1 MSSINFSNP
10 YLLLIGIPFILAII
24 IPFFIAIRKGS
35 FRIQN
40 IVSLVLHLIISVLIT
55 LVIAKMTLE
64 IVVTETNVY
73 VVADVSYT
81 NHENLS
87 KTDETIQNLKR
98 NLPKNSKMGVVC
110 FGKDYEV
117 LTELGE
123 KVDSVT
129 NSKVD
134 DSQTDIASA
143 LEYTA
148 TLFKPAVIKRIVLIT
163 DGNTIKSSKLVGIV
177 NSLEQQDIYVDAIY
191 IDNNLNPS
199 QKEVQINSVDFHT
212 STFMGKEEAVMV
224 LIQST
229 IAAPAT
235 LYLDDG
241 SKVSQK
247 RVQLS
252 VGLNTET
259 LELDTTTPG
268 VKNYSIRIETTEDT
282 STFNN
287 TYLCQQEVNE
297 KVKMLF
303 ISGNAKDEQI
313 AQRVYG
319 NTSEIDYYINNPNVP
334 YSLEDLALYDEYVLS
349 NIDIRTLRNTS
360 QFISNLDIMV
370 SEFGKSL
377 ITLGNTYVQ
386 NQTDENLI
394 KLSNM
399 LPVTYGENKNDSK
412 LFTLVLDVSRS
423 MEMASKLIM
432 AKSAACAMLDLLKPN
447 DWVMV
452 IAFWGDHQ
460 MVQSAVPVSKKEDV
474 KQVIKNLKPAQG
486 TMMTG
491 ALELAEKELVAQTG
505 FDKKEIFL
513 ISDGKPYGGTENNR
527 AVAERIKSKGITI
540 STLNTSS
547 NDGADLLTS
556 IAGIGGG
563 NYYYIEKEED
573 LANLIDTEIAD
584 NVTETVIEGIH
595 SEVIIKRRKDEVVAD
610 IDLLPQIRGFYY
622 NQAKANSTT
631 VLTASYNTNVHT
643 YEVPIY
649 THWNYGTGHV
659 ASLASD
665 ISTYWMSEW
674 QEGTTG
680 EQFLKNTL
688 IANMP
693 NQRIDSPFIIDVN
706 INEIEAELSVYV
718 PNVNSRATVSMN
730 ITHPDGS
737 STAKTLAFNS
747 VNYVTSF
754 ELNQIGNYQIDFTY
768 QIGNVKYQNDRTFQ
782 FSYFLEYDSFQVF
795 TESNLNHMITSNGQV
810 STDGNLSL
818 ENDDSLIQ
826 TYVYDFTVLW
836 MVLAIV
842 LFVADIIIRKVRL
855 QDIKALFIKQDK
867 KKD

>member
-1 MSSINFSNP
+1 M
-10 YLLLIGIPFILAII
+10 
-24 IPFFIAIRKGS
+24 
-35 FRIQN
+35 
-40 IVSLVLHLIISVLIT
+40 
-55 LVIAKMTLE
+55 E

-87 KTDETIQNLKR
+87 KTDESIQKLER
-98 NLPKNSKMGVVC
+98 NLPKNSKMGIVC

-117 LTELGE
+117 LTDMGE
-123 KVDSVT
+123 SIHSVT
-129 NSKVD
+129 ESRVD

-148 TLFKPAVIKRIVLIT
+148 TLFKPSVIKRIVLIT
-163 DGNTIKSSKLVGIV
+163 DGNTIKSSKLVGVV

-191 IDNNLNPS
+191 IDNNLDPS

-212 STFMGKEEAVMV
+212 STYMGKVESATI

-229 IAAPAT
+229 IATPAT

-247 RVQLS
+247 SVQLS
-252 VGLNTET
+252 LGLNTET
-259 LELDTTTPG
+259 MVLDTTTAG
-268 VKNYSIRIETTEDT
+268 VKNYSIRIDTTEDT

-287 TYLCQQEVNE
+287 TYLFRQEVNE
-297 KVKMLF
+297 KIQMLF
-303 ISGNAKDEQI
+303 ISGNEKDQQI
-313 AQRVYG
+313 AQRIYG
-319 NTSEIDYYINNPNVP
+319 ENSKIDYYINNPNVP
-334 YSLEDLALYDEYVLS
+334 YSLEELALYDEYVLS

-423 MEMASKLIM
+423 MEMAGKLIM
-432 AKSAACAMLDLLKPN
+432 AKSAACAMLDLLKPE

-452 IAFWGDHQ
+452 IAFWGDNQ
-460 MVQSAVPVSKKEDV
+460 MVQSAVPVSKKEEV
-474 KQVIKNLKPAQG
+474 KEVIRNLKAAQG
-486 TMMTG
+486 TMMTS
-491 ALELAEKELVAQTG
+491 ALELAENELVSQTG

-513 ISDGKPYGGTENNR
+513 ISDGKPYGGTENNL

-547 NDGADLLTS
+547 TDGANLLTS

-563 NYYYIEKEED
+563 NYYFVEKEED
-573 LANLIDTEIAD
+573 LANLIDTEIKD
-584 NVTETVIEGIH
+584 NVTDTIIEGIH
-595 SEVIIKRRKDEVVAD
+595 SEVIIKRRKDDVVAD
-610 IDLLPQIRGFYY
+610 IDLLPQIRGFYF
-622 NQAKANSTT
+622 NQAKTNTTT
-631 VLTASYNTNVHT
+631 VLTTSYNTNVHT

-649 THWNYGTGHV
+649 THWNYGTGKV

-688 IANMP
+688 TTNTP
-693 NQRIDSPFIIDVN
+693 SQRIDSPFIIDVT
-706 INEIEAELSVYV
+706 IKDIEAELSVYV
-718 PNVNSRATVSMN
+718 PNVNSRAIVSMN
-730 ITHPDGS
+730 VTSPDGVNTVKS
-737 STAKTLAFNS
+737 LAFDS
-747 VNYVTSF
+747 VYYVTSF

-768 QIGNVKYQNDRTFQ
+768 QVGNVKYENDRNFQ
-782 FSYFLEYDSFQVF
+782 FSYLPEYDSFQTF
-795 TESNLNHMITSNGQV
+795 TESNLNHMITSNGEV
-810 STDGNLSL
+810 STDGNLSMK
-818 ENDDSLIQ
+818 NDESMIQ
-826 TYVYDFTVLW
+826 TYIYDFTVLW
-836 MVLAIV
+836 MILAIV

-855 QDIKALFIKQDK
+855 QDVKALFIKQDK
-867 KKD
+867 KKE